1 MVESSSEH
9 KNITVCKQSVLPV
22 CWNWQTRRTQNPL
35 LETTCGFESH
45 HRHHIIRTLIWIES
59 ESLFFTNLRVTTL
72 KCGIIQLLAYENI
85 YRVFGRTEYRGLLI
99 LSARDYYNAFFGQF
113 FTHSIHSMH
122 SVPLL
127 RFRELSVISTFIG
140 QRRLHLPHDM
150 HLLLLHVTRT
160 SEK

>member
-1 MVESSSEH
+1 MHPSPENAPLPMT
-9 KNITVCKQSVLPV
+9 KCTPPLTTGCICIQISVI
-22 CWNWQTRRTQNPL
+22 C
-35 LETTCGFESH
+35 
-45 HRHHIIRTLIWIES
+45 HIIRTLIWIES